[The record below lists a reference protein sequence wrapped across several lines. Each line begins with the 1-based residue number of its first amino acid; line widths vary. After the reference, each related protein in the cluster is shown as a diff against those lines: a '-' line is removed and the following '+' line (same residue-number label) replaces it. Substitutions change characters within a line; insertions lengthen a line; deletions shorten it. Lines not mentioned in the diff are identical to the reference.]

1 MTVKVMLLKSGE
13 DVISDAQ
20 EVKDK
25 ETNSIIA
32 YFLKNPYVMQLTT
45 TPIDELN
52 EDEITS
58 DEDDENGRVKIQV
71 SYSHWAPLA
80 KQREFYIPA
89 DWVVTLYDPHDNIHK
104 DYVAKHPSE
113 QITEDQTTTEVVNES
128 ETDPAE

>member
-32 YFLKNPYVMQLTT
+32 YFLKNPYVMQLST
-45 TPIDELN
+45 TPIDELD
-52 EDEITS
+52 EDELGS
-58 DEDDENGRVKIQV
+58 EENSKVKIQV
-71 SYSHWAPLA
+71 SYTHWAPLA

-89 DWVVTLYDPHDNIHK
+89 DWVVTLYDPHDNINN
-104 DYVAKHPSE
+104 DYVAKHTPE
-113 QITEDQTTTEVVNES
+113 QITDQTTTEIVNES
-128 ETDPAE
+128 ETDPAQ

>member
-32 YFLKNPYVMQLTT
+32 YFLKNPYVMQLSTT
-45 TPIDELN
+45 HIDELD
-52 EDEITS
+52 EDETGS
-58 DEDDENGRVKIQV
+58 EENEENSKVKIQV
-71 SYSHWAPLA
+71 SYTHWAPLA

-89 DWVVTLYDPHDNIHK
+89 DWVVTLYDPHDNINN
-104 DYVAKHPSE
+104 DYVAKHTPE
-113 QITEDQTTTEVVNES
+113 QITDQTTTEIVNES
-128 ETDPAE
+128 ETDPAQ

>member
-52 EDEITS
+52 EDEISTEE
-58 DEDDENGRVKIQV
+58 DEESPKVKIQV
-71 SYSHWAPLA
+71 SYTHWAPLA

-89 DWVVTLYDPHDNIHK
+89 DWVVTLYDPHDNINR
-104 DYVAKHPSE
+104 DYVLKHTPE
-113 QITEDQTTTEVVNES
+113 QITDQTNTESVNES
-128 ETDPAE
+128 ETDPAI

>member
-32 YFLKNPYVMQLTT
+32 YFLRNPYVMQLTT
-45 TPIDELN
+45 TPIDEN
-52 EDEITS
+52 EDELDS
-58 DEDDENGRVKIQV
+58 DEDEENPRVKIQV
-71 SYSHWAPLA
+71 SYTHWAPLA

-89 DWVVTLYDPHDNIHK
+89 DWVVTLYDPHDNINN
-104 DYVAKHPSE
+104 DYVAKHASE
-113 QITEDQTTTEVVNES
+113 QISEDQPTTEIVNES